1 MTRRQRIAVS
11 ILGSAALIAA
21 TVTGVVIPTG
31 GAWILL
37 HPIRRADAGP
47 PPAGCE
53 TTRFAGAGVTLVGWQ
68 CSTAAPRRGSV
79 VYLHGVA
86 DNRRSARSVINR
98 FLPRG
103 FDVVAYDSRANGEST
118 GEACTYGFY
127 EKQDL
132 QGVISSLAPGP
143 VVLVGGSLGAAVAL
157 QAAAGHPRVS
167 AVVAVETFSDLRTIA
182 TERAPSFFSNG
193 AIRRGLALAE
203 WLGRFTVDDV
213 SPVRAAASLT
223 IPVLVV
229 HGDADT
235 DTPTAHSRRV
245 AAALAGPKR
254 LLLVPGAGHNQ
265 SLRADVWGEIE
276 AWIDQYVPGG
286 GA

>member
-1 MTRRQRIAVS
+1 M
-11 ILGSAALIAA
+11 
-21 TVTGVVIPTG
+21 
-31 GAWILL
+31 LL
-37 HPIRRADAGP
+37 HPVRRADIGP

-53 TTRFAGAGVTLVGWQ
+53 TTRFAGAGVTLTGWR
-68 CSTAAPRRGSV
+68 CSTAEPRRGSL

-86 DNRRSARSVINR
+86 DNRRSARDVIRR

-118 GEACTYGFY
+118 GGACTYGFY

-132 QGVISSLAPGP
+132 RRVIDALSPSP
-143 VVLVGGSLGAAVAL
+143 VVLLGGSLGGAVAL
-157 QAAAGHPRVS
+157 QAAAGDPRVS

-182 TERAPSFFSNG
+182 IERAPSFFSRG
-193 AIRRGLALAE
+193 AIRRGLLLAE

-213 SPVRAAASLT
+213 SPVRAAVRLT
-223 IPVLVV
+223 IPVLLV

-235 DTPTAHSRRV
+235 ETPTAHSRRV

-265 SLRADVWGEIE
+265 SLRVEVWREIE
-276 AWIDQYVPGG
+276 EWIDQYVPGIP
-286 GA
+286 

>member
-1 MTRRQRIAVS
+1 M
-11 ILGSAALIAA
+11 AA
-21 TVTGVVIPTG
+21 TVAGVVIPTG
-31 GAWILL
+31 GAWVLL
-37 HPIRRADAGP
+37 HPVRRADAGP
-47 PPAGCE
+47 PPAGCQ

-68 CSTAAPRRGSV
+68 CATTAPRRGSV

-86 DNRRSARSVINR
+86 DNRRSARKVISR

-132 QGVISSLAPGP
+132 QGVIALLAPGP
-143 VVLVGGSLGAAVAL
+143 VVLAGGSLGAAVAL
-157 QAAAGHPRVS
+157 QAAVGDPRVS

-182 TERAPSFFSNG
+182 TERAPSFFSNA

-213 SPVRAAASLT
+213 SPVRSAASLT
-223 IPVLVV
+223 IPVLLV

-235 DTPTAHSRRV
+235 ETPTAHSRRV
-245 AAALAGPKR
+245 AAALAGPQR

-265 SLRADVWGEIE
+265 SLQDDVWFEIE
-276 AWIDQYVPGG
+276 RWIDEYVDGT
-286 GA
+286 AE

>member
-1 MTRRQRIAVS
+1 
-11 ILGSAALIAA
+11 
-21 TVTGVVIPTG
+21 
-31 GAWILL
+31 
-37 HPIRRADAGP
+37 
-47 PPAGCE
+47 
-53 TTRFAGAGVTLVGWQ
+53 
-68 CSTAAPRRGSV
+68 V

-86 DNRRSARSVINR
+86 DNRRSARSVISR

-103 FDVVAYDSRANGEST
+103 FDVVAYDSRANGESS

-127 EKQDL
+127 EKRDL
-132 QGVISSLAPGP
+132 QAVVASLAPGP

-157 QAAAGHPRVS
+157 QAAAGDPRVS
-167 AVVAVETFSDLRTIA
+167 AVVAVETFADLRTIA

-213 SPVRAAASLT
+213 SPVRSAARLT

-265 SLRADVWGEIE
+265 SLQDDVWFEIE
-276 AWIDQYVPGG
+276 RWIDEYVDGT
-286 GA
+286 AE